1 MSKYQV
7 CGCCGQKVYPK
18 IHCYYNGDG
27 CLSLIWRCGKDEIAP
42 ARKVTKAQAQRYLM
56 RKENKHLFDR
66 NWLPVQINGR
76 WKLAR
81 YVKRTGPN
89 RLNIDG
95 HVFYY
100 SGVKPATRNGRIWD
114 CDLKVTFKMRVKG
127 KLVEHEMQNI
137 SIRGEIR
144 FFLENEAILKPQ
156 FKGFNPVKGELL

>member
-1 MSKYQV
+1 MSKYRV
-7 CGCCGQKVYPK
+7 CKCCGQKVHPR
-18 IHCYYNGDG
+18 IHCYYSGDG
-27 CLSLIWRCGKDEIAP
+27 CLSLNWVYGKDEMTTAD
-42 ARKVTKAQAQRYLM
+42 RKVTKAQAQRYLM

-66 NWLPVQINGR
+66 NWLPILINSR

-89 RLNIDG
+89 RLNISG

-100 SGVKPATRNGRIWD
+100 SGVKMKDGRIWD

-156 FKGFNPVKGELL
+156 FKGFKPVKGEI